1 MRGEDSWQLQASA
14 CTNGVATVEPRVSA
28 GELLR
33 TLTGKQVQ
41 GTRSV
46 LVRFCV
52 NMKQARLL
60 WEEGILILPS
70 FSRLVVDM

>member
-14 CTNGVATVEPRVSA
+14 CTNGAATVEPRGSA

-41 GTRSV
+41 GMQSV
-46 LVRFCV
+46 LIRFCV
-52 NMKQARLL
+52 NMMQARV
-60 WEEGILILPS
+60 WEEGTLTLAS